1 MSDPR
6 KALPKDMR
14 EKAEKVTMA
23 FASQVVDLLENVI
36 SEMVT
41 AMSGEAPASAHRAA
55 AKPAAKPAP
64 KPAAKPAP
72 KPAAKPAPKPAAKP
86 APKPVAKPAPKP
98 VAKASAVPT
107 PADNHGDIKKRIVA
121 ALRKARVPM
130 SVEQLNRVLGSKTT
144 DLTVPLQEML
154 AAGQLAKTGVARG
167 TKYGIA

>member
-55 AKPAAKPAP
+55 A
-64 KPAAKPAP
+64 